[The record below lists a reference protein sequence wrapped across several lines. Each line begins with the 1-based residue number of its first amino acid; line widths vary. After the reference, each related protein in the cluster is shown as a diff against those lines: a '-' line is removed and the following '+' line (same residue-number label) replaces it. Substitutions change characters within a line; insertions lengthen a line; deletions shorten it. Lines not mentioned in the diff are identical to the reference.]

1 MLQQIQQQGNQII
14 DRAFIQ
20 KLASVIDENKR
31 KHLQHTAQQFRFQR
45 RRVSECILSVSD
57 FWLKFDSYLN
67 NEVLF
72 YQNIDQVRS
81 KRSSENKE
89 H

>member
-45 RRVSECILSVSD
+45 RRVCECILSVSD